1 MNSVE
6 WGTTAARFA
15 SQLARNKSLYT
26 EFDFNLLTMGKKC
39 TRDFTDNSAARFA
52 SQLAR
57 NKSLYTEFDFNLLT
71 MGKKCTRDFTDNSP
85 RTYLYIKKEMK
96 VLSERSTALPT
107 DQLLLSL

>member
-1 MNSVE
+1 MIENNLFALFCIRNEISRTTEKKLLNSVE

-39 TRDFTDNSAARFA
+39 TRDS
-52 SQLAR
+52 
-57 NKSLYTEFDFNLLT
+57 
-71 MGKKCTRDFTDNSP
+71 TDNSP
-85 RTYLYIKKEMK
+85 RTYLYIKKEIK

-107 DQLLLSL
+107 NQLLLSVPLTVVTS